1 MQISASKQNLAR
13 SEKCTKCKNTLLSYL
28 RHCNTLFKGPFYSN
42 ICAKYSSDLSIM
54 YYQKCFHVAV
64 LTTNYYTNIALVKCS
79 FGHLFCLIILVLSTK
94 QYEEN
99 IKCYLVSN
107 ENVEFRVQHYLC
119 FALTVYLFNVSDSR
133 CFYTSLKFHN
143 GFFVPFVAFS

>member
-64 LTTNYYTNIALVKCS
+64 LTTNYYTNIALVKYS
-79 FGHLFCLIILVLSTK
+79 FGHLFCSIY
-94 QYEEN
+94 QEN
-99 IKCYLVSN
+99 SMRKISNVYLVSN

-119 FALTVYLFNVSDSR
+119 FALTVYLSNVSDSR